1 MPRPPVD
8 VVVPFR
14 GSPAELS
21 ELRDGLARLALSEGD
36 TIVVVDNT
44 PGHASK
50 DGPVPVLS
58 APEVATPGYARN
70 RGAERGNADWLVF
83 FDADVAPSPRLL
95 DRYFEPEPAPDTA
108 LLAGG
113 IVDEEVPPT
122 GPAVARY
129 AYIRAMMHQENT
141 LWFERWGFVQ
151 TANAA
156 CRRAAFEA
164 VGGFR
169 EDIRAVE
176 DADLTYR
183 FQAAGWKLERR
194 ERAAAV
200 HRSRQTLRAF
210 IAQRATHGAG
220 IAWLDS
226 HYPGSWPPRR
236 RPGLAWWAV
245 RHAAAGLVSAAR
257 LRSRDQALWA
267 VLDPLEELALELGR
281 SLPNE
286 RPLPADSL
294 PGRLAR
300 LASRS
305 RGGP

>member
-1 MPRPPVD
+1 
-8 VVVPFR
+8 VVVPFK
-14 GSPAELS
+14 GSPAELE
-21 ELRDGLARLALSEGD
+21 ELRVRLARLELRREDS
-36 TIVVVDNT
+36 IVVVDNT
-44 PGHASK
+44 PGH
-50 DGPVPVLS
+50 GPSEGRVPVLS
-58 APEVATPGYARN
+58 AAEVATPGFARN
-70 RGAERGNADWLVF
+70 RGAARGQGDWLVF
-83 FDADVAPSPRLL
+83 LDADVVPSPDLL
-95 DRYFEPEPAPDTA
+95 DRYFEPPPDERTA
-108 LLAGG
+108 ILAGG
-113 IVDEEVPPT
+113 VLDEEVPPT

-129 AYIRAMMHQENT
+129 AHIRAMMHQENT

-156 CRRAAFEA
+156 CRRDAFDA

-183 FQAAGWKLERR
+183 LQAAGWKLERR
-194 ERAAAV
+194 ERAAV
-200 HRSRQTLRAF
+200 EHRSRQSLRAF

-220 IAWLDS
+220 VAWLNR

-245 RHAAAGLVSAAR
+245 RHVAAGLVSAAR

-267 VLDPLEELALELGR
+267 VLDPLEEVVLELGR

-286 RPLPADSL
+286 RPLPPDSL
-294 PGRLAR
+294 LGRLAR
-300 LASRS
+300 LRS
-305 RGGP
+305 RARGDGIT